1 MKYEDLLKEIRKTL
15 PREHRAEDKMRGIVD
30 LLHAEVED
38 FDCVS
43 FFLIDPDHHRQLVK
57 GPEAGAGLAIDTIL
71 VGQGI
76 CGQVAERGISIAV
89 DDVTQDLNYVSGHDS
104 TRSEIVLPI
113 YRNGEVVA
121 ELDVNS
127 FRPARF
133 GPEER
138 LFLEEVCLLLTDQV

>member
-1 MKYEDLLKEIRKTL
+1 MNFEGILDEIRGILK
-15 PREHRAEDKMRGIVD
+15 REYRSEDRMRGVVD
-30 LLHAEVED
+30 LLHDNVEG
-38 FDCVS
+38 FDCVA
-43 FFLIDPDHHRQLVK
+43 FFTVDPDHHRQLLK
-57 GPEAGAGLAIDTIL
+57 GPEAGGGLSPEMIL

-89 DDVTQDLNYVSGHDS
+89 DDVSQELNYVSGNDDV
-104 TRSEIVLPI
+104 RSEIVLPV

-127 FRPARF
+127 YRKARF
-133 GPEER
+133 GREER